1 MAHALLNK
9 RRVFDSGKS
18 FMLNRAFAVVISLL
32 YSTLSASAG
41 VYKWADEQGRIHYS
55 DSPPAEVKSNKVD
68 IKINSIKG
76 LAVVSSFTSRA
87 SASSDKIANVRIF
100 TTPWCGYCKKAKT
113 YLQTRKTPFE
123 ELDVEA
129 SDSAKAEYQSIGGR
143 GVPVILVGNQRMDG
157 YSEERLE
164 WMLKSA
170 GL

>member
-9 RRVFDSGKS
+9 RVLDSGKS
-18 FMLNRAFAVVISLL
+18 FMLNRAFVVVISLL
-32 YSTLSASAG
+32 YFTLSATAG
-41 VYKWADEQGRIHYS
+41 VYKWADDQGRIHYS
-55 DSPPAEVKSNKVD
+55 DSAPAEGESNKVD

-76 LAVVSSFTSRA
+76 PAIVSSFTSRA
-87 SASSDKIANVRIF
+87 SSSSDKTANVRIF

-113 YLQTRKTPFE
+113 YLQLRRTPFE